1 MLDNLLTTNV
11 IGGTFSQIIND
22 ISDGKSVAV
31 FGTQFSSKCHIVSQ
45 IISPVLYIVKDNIE
59 AQKCVS
65 ELKQLSS
72 EEVVFLNAKDDTLLY
87 KDTFNKENLFKRL
100 TALYKISKGAK
111 KIVTTIE
118 ALYQLFPKK
127 INYIT
132 FNKNSEYNFE
142 VVAKDL
148 LRLGYKRVDFCENK
162 GEFSIRGDIIEI
174 FAINEEK
181 PYKLDFFGDYLEE
194 IRQDDVKGINSFTAI
209 MASDVIIEPSEVN
222 NLLNLIKNS
231 YKKYGQLV
239 FVENARSI
247 YYKLAEKLENDLY
260 DDSLQYIFPL
270 IKNSTHSLSHIF
282 SKDTVICYDESKYL
296 YENLEHLEKEHI
308 NRCESLFRG
317 GNGLDFIINQF
328 ALKVDLL
335 KDLSLFNGVALQS
348 FKTVIPF
355 FTPLKTYS
363 ITTSPLGKYALK
375 PDELKV
381 DCLGWLLKGYR
392 VILCCGDLKYAE
404 KTYYFLKEN
413 KIESVIKNQM
423 PLDFTGILVT
433 TYSLD
438 SGFIYHD
445 SKLAVV
451 GTNDLFFK
459 SKSKEKSLK
468 KKRGDMFTA
477 PAVGDFAVHE
487 NFGVG
492 IVRGVKRIATIEGSK
507 DYVEVEYYGG
517 DRLYVSTDQMDKL
530 SKYVAGDR
538 IPTLNKIGGG
548 EFERIKERVRQSISK
563 MTINLKKLYKERKEK
578 KGFVFSKNEVFMQE
592 FGDAFEFDL
601 TEDQSVSLEEIFA
614 DMESDKVMDR
624 LLCGDVG
631 FGKTE
636 LAFRSCF
643 KAILDGKQTA
653 LIAPTTILTEQHF
666 MTAKKRFKDFG
677 VRVEVLNRF
686 KSKKQQEKIVEEL
699 KNGNVDLI
707 IATHRLFSKDIV
719 FKDLGLLVI
728 DEEQR
733 FGVEHKEKIKLI
745 SKDVDTLTLSATPI
759 PRTLH
764 MSLSGIRDISVIN
777 TPPKNRI
784 PVQTVVTELTD
795 SLLKDAISREISR
808 DGQVLVMYNRVE
820 TIYSFASKIQS
831 LCDDAKIIVAHGQ
844 MEEKD
849 LERNIMNFYQGKA
862 NVLVA
867 TTIIE
872 NGIDI
877 ERANTL
883 IVESSDRL
891 GLSTLYQLKG
901 RVGRSNVMA
910 YAYFT
915 YTEGKLLSE
924 QAYKRLSALMEYT
937 EMGSG
942 YKIAMRDLEIRGAG
956 NVLGK
961 EQHGHMDKVGYE
973 LYNKLLREEL
983 NEVTKNQQLE
993 LDIKVDAYI
1002 PEKYIQ
1008 SERLKMEAYKQI
1020 AEIKNGDDIERVT
1033 SSLIDNFGE
1042 IPTQVERLI
1051 DISLLR
1057 LKLEN
1062 ADAIKV
1068 IISNKTAKV
1077 YLKNLESLKDGKIT
1091 NKLNLYKGIVS
1102 LTFEENPVLVF
1113 TKDGV
1118 LAEDYLKI
1126 MLEFFTFE

>member
-1 MLDNLLTTNV
+1 MLNNMLTAKN
-11 IGGTFSQIIND
+11 IGGVFNEIISD

-45 IISPVLYIVKDNIE
+45 IQNPVLYIVKDNLQ
-59 AQKCVS
+59 AQKCVK
-65 ELKQLSS
+65 EIFDLTGEK
-72 EEVVFLNAKDDTLLY
+72 VTFLNAKDDTLLY
-87 KDTFNKENLFKRL
+87 KDTFNKENLYKRI
-100 TALYKISKGAK
+100 TALYEISKGAK
-111 KIVTTIE
+111 KIVTTID
-118 ALYQLFPKK
+118 ALCQLFPKK

-132 FNKNSEYNFE
+132 FEKNKEYNFDTICL
-142 VVAKDL
+142 DL
-148 LRLGYKRVDFCENK
+148 LKLGYKRVELCENK

-174 FAINEEK
+174 FAINEDK

-194 IRQDDVKGINSFTAI
+194 IRCEDKKDVTAFAVV
-209 MASDVIIEPSEVN
+209 MASDVIIEKDEVEN
-222 NLLNLIKNS
+222 ILSTIRNS

-239 FVENARSI
+239 FIENARSI
-247 YYKLAEKLENDLY
+247 YYKLSEKLEENLF
-260 DDSLQYIFPL
+260 DDALQYVFPL
-270 IKNSTHSLSHIF
+270 IKNSTSKLSDIF
-282 SKDTVICYDESKYL
+282 SKDTVVCYDESKYL
-296 YENLEHLEKEHI
+296 YDVLEYLEKEHV

-317 GNGLDFIINQF
+317 GNGLDFIKNQF
-328 ALKVDLL
+328 ISKQ
-335 KDLSLFNGVALQS
+335 SLMISLNKYNSVALQS
-348 FKTVIPF
+348 FKTIIPF
-355 FTPLKTYS
+355 FSPIATYS
-363 ITTSPLGKYALK
+363 LTTSPLGKYALK

-381 DCLGWLLKGYR
+381 DCLGWLLKNYK
-392 VILCCGDLKYAE
+392 VILCCGEKKYAE
-404 KTYYFLKEN
+404 KIYYFLKEN
-413 KIESVIKNQM
+413 NIHSILKNQI
-423 PLDFTGILVT
+423 DSTFTGILVT
-433 TYSLD
+433 DYELD

-445 SKLAVV
+445 SKVAVV

-459 SKSKEKSLK
+459 SKQKEKSLK
-468 KKRGDMFTA
+468 KKRGDLFTA
-477 PAVGDFAVHE
+477 PSVGDFAVHE

-492 IVRGVKRIATIEGSK
+492 IVRGVKRIATVEGSK

-530 SKYVAGDR
+530 SKYVAGDK

-578 KGFVFSKNEVFMQE
+578 RGFAFSKNEVFMQE
-592 FGDAFEFDL
+592 FGDAFDFDL
-601 TEDQSVSLEEIFA
+601 TEDQLVSQEEIFS
-614 DMESDKVMDR
+614 DMESEKVMDR

-636 LAFRSCF
+636 LAFRACF
-643 KAILDGKQTA
+643 KAVLDGKQAA
-653 LIAPTTILTEQHF
+653 LIAPTTILTEQHY
-666 MTAKKRFKDFG
+666 MTAIKRFKDFG
-677 VRVEVLNRF
+677 VRIEVLNRF
-686 KSKKQQEKIVEEL
+686 KSKTQQEKIISDL
-699 KNGNVDLI
+699 SKGDVDLI

-733 FGVEHKEKIKLI
+733 FGVEHKEKLKLL
-745 SKDVDTLTLSATPI
+745 SSGVDTLTLSATPI

-784 PVQTVVTELTD
+784 PVQTTVAELND
-795 SLLKDAISREISR
+795 SLLKDAIERELSR

-820 TIYSFASKIQS
+820 TIYTFASKIQS
-831 LCDDAKIIVAHGQ
+831 LCENAKIIVAHGQ
-844 MEEKD
+844 MQEKD
-849 LERNIMNFYQGKA
+849 LERSIMNFYQGKA

-901 RVGRSNVMA
+901 RVGRSSVMA

-915 YTEGKLLSE
+915 YSEGKLLSE

-942 YKIAMRDLEIRGAG
+942 YKIAMRDLQIRGAG

-983 NEVTKNQQLE
+983 NEVTKNQQIE
-993 LDIKVDAYI
+993 LDVKVDAYI
-1002 PEKYIQ
+1002 PEKYISSQ
-1008 SERLKMEAYKQI
+1008 RLKMEAYKQI
-1020 AEIKNGDDIERVT
+1020 AEIKNDDDLDRVVN
-1033 SSLIDNFGE
+1033 SLTDNFGA
-1042 IPTQVERLI
+1042 IPNEVERLI
-1051 DISLLR
+1051 NVSLLK
-1057 LKLEN
+1057 LKLET

-1068 IISNKTAKV
+1068 TISNKVAKV
-1077 YLKNLESLKDGKIT
+1077 YLRNLESLKDGKIT
-1091 NKLNLYKGIVS
+1091 SRLNDYKRQVT

-1113 TKDGV
+1113 TKDGL

-1126 MLEFFTFE
+1126 ILEFFSFA

>member
-1 MLDNLLTTNV
+1 MIDGILTAKQV
-11 IGGTFSQIIND
+11 GGVFSSIIND

-31 FGTQFSSKCHIVSQ
+31 FGTQFSSKCHLISQ
-45 IISPVLYIVKDNIE
+45 INSPVLYIVKDRLQAE
-59 AQKCVS
+59 QSVS
-65 ELKQLSS
+65 EISQLTSN
-72 EEVVFLNAKDDTLLY
+72 EVVLLNSKDDTLLY

-100 TALYKISKGAK
+100 TALYKISQGAK
-111 KIVTTIE
+111 IIVTTID
-118 ALYQLFPKK
+118 ALCQLFPKK

-132 FNKNSEYNFE
+132 FDKGNEYNFE
-142 VVAKDL
+142 TVCKDL
-148 LRLGYKRVDFCENK
+148 VKLGYKRVEFCENK

-174 FAINEEK
+174 FAINQEK
-181 PYKLDFFGDYLEE
+181 PYKLDFFGDFLEE
-194 IRQDDVKGINSFTAI
+194 IRCEDKKDVTTFTAV
-209 MASDVIIEPSEVN
+209 MTSDVIIEQNEVEN
-222 NLLNLIKNS
+222 ISNIIRNS
-231 YKKYGQLV
+231 YKKYGQLI
-239 FVENARSI
+239 FKENARSI
-247 YYKLAEKLENDLY
+247 YYKLIEKLENDLF
-260 DDSLQYIFPL
+260 DDALQYIFPL
-270 IKNSTHSLSHIF
+270 IKNSTNRLGDVF
-282 SKDTVICYDESKYL
+282 SKDTVVCYDESKFL
-296 YENLEHLEKEHI
+296 YDNLEYLEKEHLS
-308 NRCESLFRG
+308 RCESLFKG
-317 GNGLDFIINQF
+317 GNGLDFIKNQF
-328 ALKVDLL
+328 ISKQDLL
-335 KDLSLFNGVALQS
+335 KELSSFNSLAVQS
-348 FKTVIPF
+348 FKTIIPF
-355 FTPLKTYS
+355 FSPLKTYS
-363 ITTSPLGKYALK
+363 ISTSPLGKYALK
-375 PDELKV
+375 LDELKV
-381 DCLGWLLKGYR
+381 DVLAWSLKDYR
-392 VILCCGDLKYAE
+392 VLLCCGDVKNAE
-404 KTYYFLKEN
+404 KIYYFLKQNNIECLFKEQSINDLN
-413 KIESVIKNQM
+413 KIIVC
-423 PLDFTGILVT
+423 PYF
-433 TYSLD
+433 LD

-445 SKLAVV
+445 SKLVV
-451 GTNDLFFK
+451 IGTNDLFFK
-459 SKSKEKSLK
+459 SKNKEKSLK
-468 KKRGDMFTA
+468 KKRGDLFNA
-477 PAVGDFAVHE
+477 PSVGDFAVHE

-507 DYVEVEYYGG
+507 DYIEVEYYGG

-530 SKYVAGDR
+530 SKYVAGDK

-578 KGFVFSKNEVFMQE
+578 KGFVFSKNEEYMQE

-601 TEDQSVSLEEIFA
+601 TEDQQVSLEEIFA

-636 LAFRSCF
+636 LAFRACF

-653 LIAPTTILTEQHF
+653 IIAPTTILTEQHY

-686 KSKKQQEKIVEEL
+686 KSKGAQEKTISDL
-699 KNGNVDLI
+699 KDGKVDLV
-707 IATHRLFSKDIV
+707 IATHRLFSKDIE

-733 FGVEHKEKIKLI
+733 FGVEHKEKLKLI

-784 PVQTVVTELTD
+784 PVQTLVTELSD
-795 SLLKDAISREISR
+795 SLLKDAIGRELAR

-820 TIYSFASKIQS
+820 TIYSFASRIQE
-831 LCDDAKIIVAHGQ
+831 LCKDAKIIVAHGQ
-844 MEEKD
+844 MQEKE
-849 LERNIMNFYQGKA
+849 LEKNIMNFYQGNA

-901 RVGRSNVMA
+901 RVGRSNLMA

-915 YTEGKLLSE
+915 YQEGKLLTE

-993 LDIKVDAYI
+993 VDIKVDAYI
-1002 PEKYIQ
+1002 PEKYIS
-1008 SERLKMEAYKQI
+1008 SERLKMQAYKQI
-1020 AEIKNGDDIERVT
+1020 AEIKDDNDVERVT
-1033 SSLIDNFGE
+1033 TSLIDNFGD
-1042 IPTQVERLI
+1042 IPIQVYRLI

-1068 IISNKTAKV
+1068 IISNKFAKV
-1077 YLKNLESLKDGKIT
+1077 YLNNLQSLKDGRIT
-1091 NKLNLYKGIVS
+1091 TKLNSYKNVAT
-1102 LTFEENPVLVF
+1102 LTFEENPVIVF
-1113 TKDGV
+1113 AKEGYF
-1118 LAEDYLKI
+1118 AEDYLKTA
-1126 MLEFFTFE
+1126 LEFFTFE

>member
-1 MLDNLLTTNV
+1 MLDNILATKIV
-11 IGGTFSQIIND
+11 GGTFSQIIDD

-31 FGTQFSSKCHIVSQ
+31 FGTQFSAKCHIVSQ
-45 IISPVLYIVKDNIE
+45 IEKPVLYIVKDNLQALNAVKEIS
-59 AQKCVS
+59 QITG
-65 ELKQLSS
+65 

-87 KDTFNKENLFKRL
+87 KDTFNKENLFKRI
-100 TALYKISKGAK
+100 TALYKISKGTK
-111 KIVTTIE
+111 KIVTTID
-118 ALYQLFPKK
+118 ALCQLFPKK

-132 FNKNSEYNFE
+132 FNKNQEYNFE
-142 VVAKDL
+142 VVCRDL
-148 LRLGYKRVDFCENK
+148 LKLGYKRVEFCENK

-174 FAINEEK
+174 FAINHEK
-181 PYKLDFFGDYLEE
+181 PYKLDFFGDFLEE
-194 IRQDDVKGINSFTAI
+194 IRQEDANDISSFTAV
-209 MASDVIIEPSEVN
+209 MASDVIIDEKEIEN
-222 NLLNLIKNS
+222 IINTLRNS

-239 FVENARSI
+239 FIENARSI
-247 YYKLAEKLENDLY
+247 YYKLVEKLENDLF
-260 DDSLQYIFPL
+260 DDALQYIFPL
-270 IKNSTHSLSHIF
+270 IKNCTNRLSDVF
-282 SKDTVICYDESKYL
+282 SKDTIICFDESKFL
-296 YENLEHLEKEHI
+296 YDNLENLEKEHLS
-308 NRCESLFRG
+308 RCESLFRG
-317 GNGLDFIINQF
+317 GNGLDFIKNQF
-328 ALKVDLL
+328 ISKQILL
-335 KDLSLFNGVALQS
+335 SEFSKFNSLATQS
-348 FKTVIPF
+348 FKTIIPF
-355 FTPLKTYS
+355 FSPLKTYS
-363 ITTSPLGKYALK
+363 ISSSPLGKYALK

-392 VILCCGDLKYAE
+392 VILCCGDKKYAE

-413 KIESVIKNQM
+413 NILSLLKDQM
-423 PLDFTGILVT
+423 PQEFSGILVT
-433 TYSLD
+433 SHELD

-445 SKLAVV
+445 SKLAVI

-459 SKSKEKSLK
+459 SKQKEKSLK

-477 PAVGDFAVHE
+477 PSVGDFAVHE

-492 IVRGVKRIATIEGSK
+492 IVRGVKRISTIEGSK

-563 MTINLKKLYKERKEK
+563 MTINLKKLYKDRKEK

-601 TEDQSVSLEEIFA
+601 TDDQQVSLEEIFA

-636 LAFRSCF
+636 LAFRACF
-643 KAILDGKQTA
+643 KAILDAKQTA
-653 LIAPTTILTEQHF
+653 LIAPTTILTEQHY

-677 VRVEVLNRF
+677 VRIEVLNRF
-686 KSKKQQEKIVEEL
+686 KSKKSQEKIIEDL
-699 KNGNVDLI
+699 KNGDVDLI
-707 IATHRLFSKDIV
+707 IATHRLFSKDII

-733 FGVEHKEKIKLI
+733 FGVEHKEKLKLI

-784 PVQTVVTELTD
+784 PVQTTVAELTD
-795 SLLKDAISREISR
+795 SLLKDAIYREISR

-831 LCDDAKIIVAHGQ
+831 LIPEAKIIVAHGQ
-844 MEEKD
+844 MQEKE
-849 LERNIMNFYQGKA
+849 LEKNIMNFYQGKA

-872 NGIDI
+872 NGIDL

-901 RVGRSNVMA
+901 RVGRSNLMA

-973 LYNKLLREEL
+973 LYNKLLKEEL

-1002 PEKYIQ
+1002 PEKYIS

-1020 AEIKNGDDIERVT
+1020 AEIKNDHDIDRVT
-1033 SSLIDNFGE
+1033 SSLIDNFGQ
-1042 IPTQVERLI
+1042 IPIQVERLI
-1051 DISLLR
+1051 DISLL
-1057 LKLEN
+1057 KMQLERI
-1062 ADAIKV
+1062 DAIKV
-1068 IISNKTAKV
+1068 VISNKVAKV
-1077 YLKNLESLKDGKIT
+1077 YLKNLDSLKDGKIMGR
-1091 NKLNLYKGIVS
+1091 LNVYKRQVS
-1102 LTFEENPVLVF
+1102 LTFEQEPILSF
-1113 TKDGV
+1113 TKEGYF
-1118 LAEDYLKI
+1118 AEDYLKI